1 MTVESADIQ
10 QTTTR
15 KAAMKPIHPI
25 GRAASI
31 LTGLA
36 AALLAFSAAP
46 TALAAPAG
54 IGPVGGSPALP
65 GPNLGGY
72 PPAPV
77 QIHTII
83 TGGMPGWQITLIA
96 AAAAIL
102 TAAAA
107 VILDRARTGRRHPTA
122 PSA

>member
-1 MTVESADIQ
+1 
-10 QTTTR
+10 
-15 KAAMKPIHPI
+15 MKPIHSI
-25 GRAASI
+25 RRAASI

-36 AALLAFSAAP
+36 AAVLACSAAP
-46 TALAAPAG
+46 AALAAPAG
-54 IGPVGGSPALP
+54 IGPVGGSPASLS
-65 GPNLGGY
+65 
-72 PPAPV
+72 PPAPA

-107 VILDRARTGRRHPTA
+107 VILDRARTARRHPTA
-122 PSA
+122 PTA

>member
-1 MTVESADIQ
+1 
-10 QTTTR
+10 
-15 KAAMKPIHPI
+15 MKPIHSI
-25 GRAASI
+25 RRAASI

-36 AALLAFSAAP
+36 AAVLACSAAP
-46 TALAAPAG
+46 AALAAPAG
-54 IGPVGGSPALP
+54 IGPVGGSPASLA
-65 GPNLGGY
+65 
-72 PPAPV
+72 PPAEPPA

-107 VILDRARTGRRHPTA
+107 VILDRARTARRHPTA
-122 PSA
+122 PTA

>member
-1 MTVESADIQ
+1 MTFSNDPK
-10 QTTTR
+10 
-15 KAAMKPIHPI
+15 KAVMKPIHSI
-25 GRAASI
+25 RRAASI

-36 AALLAFSAAP
+36 AAVLACSAAP
-46 TALAAPAG
+46 AALAAPAG
-54 IGPVGGSPALP
+54 IGPVGGSP
-65 GPNLGGY
+65 
-72 PPAPV
+72 PAPA

-107 VILDRARTGRRHPTA
+107 VILDRARTARRHPTA
-122 PSA
+122 PTA

>member
-1 MTVESADIQ
+1 MTFSNDPK
-10 QTTTR
+10 
-15 KAAMKPIHPI
+15 KAAMKPIHSI
-25 GRAASI
+25 RRAASI

-36 AALLAFSAAP
+36 AGLACSAAP
-46 TALAAPAG
+46 AALAAPAG
-54 IGPVGGSPALP
+54 IGPVGGSPASLS
-65 GPNLGGY
+65 PNRAWH
-72 PPAPV
+72 PPAPA

-107 VILDRARTGRRHPTA
+107 VILDRARTARRHPTA
-122 PSA
+122 PTA